1 MVTRVAVGTLG
12 SWARCGPPR
21 PFLRPRSPRNRA
33 RRLARDRLVFGQST
47 LIIENCMELYNYMY
61 LVPGLIKIR
70 EKEETEKRKE
80 RYRTYLAQLTTAS

>member
-1 MVTRVAVGTLG
+1 
-12 SWARCGPPR
+12 
-21 PFLRPRSPRNRA
+21 
-33 RRLARDRLVFGQST
+33 
-47 LIIENCMELYNYMY
+47 MELYNYMY